1 MGGCGHIEC
10 ASYLHMIY
18 KVHKHRSSENREPSS
33 GGDQRDQKN
42 RNHHFFLVHL
52 IHWLKNFSDIK
63 EKVNEQQ
70 EERMN
75 PEHLSIKY
83 NFSLIS
89 TYQSSL
95 LKIMN
100 PLFPLPK
107 ATWLLPLSH
116 QLVKSSPSTTLRNMT
131 MFLKAKHSRIAMH
144 SSTVSHKML
153 SKFII
158 RGSLWIRA
166 SPDLTPAMLTDPVVA
181 AGGVW
186 INSDFFNYSISI
198 WWPNPIIN
206 ILH

>member
-1 MGGCGHIEC
+1 MGGCGHVEC
-10 ASYLHMIY
+10 ASYLHMID

-33 GGDQRDQKN
+33 RGDQRDQKN

-63 EKVNEQQ
+63 ENEQQ
-70 EERMN
+70 EERIN
-75 PEHLSIKY
+75 PEHVSIKY
-83 NFSLIS
+83 NFWLIS

-158 RGSLWIRA
+158 LRISLNKGPTWFDA
-166 SPDLTPAMLTDPVVA
+166 SDAHRPSRCRRWCL
-181 AGGVW
+181 G
-186 INSDFFNYSISI
+186 
-198 WWPNPIIN
+198 
-206 ILH
+206 